1 VVGPDHRRR
10 PDGDVLEYGG
20 GAGMN
25 ETYARLDALLAR
37 LASS

>member
-1 VVGPDHRRR
+1 
-10 PDGDVLEYGG
+10 VLEYGG